1 VPASSASKVI
11 YYVTVLASQTL
22 KVAAL
27 LDSDQAGDKAAEQD
41 ELVAMLDK
49 KRILRTKE
57 FAPGTVKGPEIED
70 LLRETLVEV
79 ARDRC
84 GWEVEQ
90 IAAAQPQRRLVDIL
104 TKEATGFSKLKLV
117 RAFMTWLGENGFE
130 GLADGEQVAV
140 KEFFTIINK
149 ALA

>member
-1 VPASSASKVI
+1 M
-11 YYVTVLASQTL
+11 
-22 KVAAL
+22 

-49 KRILRTKE
+49 KRILRTKD

-84 GWEVEQ
+84 GWDVEQ
-90 IAAAQPQRRLVDIL
+90 IAAAQPRRRLVDIL
-104 TKEATGFSKLKLV
+104 TKEVTGFSKLKLA

-130 GLADGEQVAV
+130 GLTTDEQEAV
-140 KEFFTIINK
+140 NKFFTTINK